1 MAGAARDLPA
11 HRHDEFGVGRPRVDC
26 HVADA
31 LARQAQRLRPGVAG
45 QRVVVELGRI
55 RLRAAVEHD
64 LAVGLVADQED
75 VVTVFSLLRPQD
87 TREPVERFGRIH
99 RAGGIV
105 RRVDE
110 HDRHLGVQRR
120 LERREVDLETL
131 DVGGHDG
138 QPCARAFDIR
148 MVFGEVWREREH
160 FVAGLG
166 DGPQRVGERTG
177 GTRRREDVAGRVIHA
192 ETPVEAFGDGAAR
205 LRVAQRRAVSVERDR
220 IGGLVHVDHRLGEA
234 GRARHARVAQR
245 IVEHVVVSDFGAPC
259 GRVFTQGS
267 NDRFAAEHGFVCFVD
282 HGTTSPLDSG
292 FVFTTDHAQQGMSP
306 VVVGFARVGNRV
318 Y

>member
-1 MAGAARDLPA
+1 MTQISGLVITLNEA
-11 HRHDEFGVGRPRVDC
+11 HNIVDC
-26 HVADA
+26 LRSMKTVCDDIVVVDSGSSDGTVE
-31 LARQAQRLRPGVAG
+31 LARQEGA
-45 QRVVVELGRI
+45 
-55 RLRAAVEHD
+55 
-64 LAVGLVADQED
+64 
-75 VVTVFSLLRPQD
+75 TV
-87 TREPVERFGRIH
+87 
-99 RAGGIV
+99 IV
-105 RRVDE
+105 QV
-110 HDRHLGVQRR
+110 
-120 LERREVDLETL
+120 
-131 DVGGHDG
+131 
-138 QPCARAFDIR
+138 PF
-148 MVFGEVWREREH
+148 
-160 FVAGLG
+160 LG

-306 VVVGFARVGNRV
+306 IVVGFARVGNRV